1 MKLGIVIILI
11 GVAWCA
17 RCYLLRPKPP
27 VVAAATQHVTIHD
40 NDYFP
45 RDGKL
50 AITDY
55 DHEPVEGESVEW
67 IYWSA
72 PVIPKLPE
80 GEYGVYMG
88 QGSKH
93 SHAYRVFTF
102 TKGDWTETDRY
113 PRKQVE
119 PHR

>member
-27 VVAAATQHVTIHD
+27 VVTAATERVTMHD

-55 DHEPVEGESVEW
+55 DHEPVEGETVEW
-67 IYWSA
+67 TYWSA
-72 PVIPKLPE
+72 PIPSKLPE
-80 GEYGVYMG
+80 SQYGIS
-88 QGSKH
+88 QGSKR

-102 TKGDWTETDRY
+102 TKGDWVETDRY

-119 PHR
+119 PHY